1 MNTGLLGILT
11 PILFFA
17 VGTSALALSQRADGA
32 VKGLTAAGGVL
43 SIVASLALLVRMI
56 LPVEV
61 SDGATFFLVT
71 SWTFVLGTMVW
82 SFAKILKAQASRNAT
97 PDPDDDMTAYERVP
111 PTA

>member
-1 MNTGLLGILT
+1 M
-11 PILFFA
+11 
-17 VGTSALALSQRADGA
+17 
-32 VKGLTAAGGVL
+32 
-43 SIVASLALLVRMI
+43 
-56 LPVEV
+56 EV

-97 PDPDDDMTAYERVP
+97 PDLDDDMTASQRVP

>member
-1 MNTGLLGILT
+1 M
-11 PILFFA
+11 
-17 VGTSALALSQRADGA
+17 
-32 VKGLTAAGGVL
+32 
-43 SIVASLALLVRMI
+43 LV
-56 LPVEV
+56 
-61 SDGATFFLVT
+61 